1 MFIPLPTTLLTL
13 TTFLL
18 TTHALTTSTH
28 LSRSDKQ
35 VAQAYYACCNY
46 DGGII
51 PSGSWSSIPTSY
63 TYVINLP
70 GFGNNDTNDSIDC
83 IDSNSCGQVAYNAIN
98 EACDNVLADNRDQ
111 VGFIGKPS
119 FLGYH
124 DTYVTFTLSAK
135 LQGKRMKEG
144 NKYSMPQ
151 CIEGALNRA
160 AQEDLGGAADAISF
174 ECVTPKKNK
183 PNGPYYCQDVVDGSS

>member
-1 MFIPLPTTLLTL
+1 MFIPLPNTLLTL
-13 TTFLL
+13 STLLL

-46 DGGII
+46 DGGAI
-51 PSGSWSSIPTSY
+51 PSGSWSWVPTSY

-70 GFGNNDTNDSIDC
+70 GFGNNDTNDPINC
-83 IDSNSCGQVAYNAIN
+83 IDSNSCGQVAKNAIN
-98 EACDNVLADNRDQ
+98 EACDNVLADSRDQ

-119 FLGYH
+119 FLKYH
-124 DTYVTFTLSAK
+124 DTYVTFSLSAK
-135 LQGKRMKEG
+135 LQVKTSKSGYK
-144 NKYSMPQ
+144 MPK

-160 AQEDLGGAADAISF
+160 AQQDLGREADKISF
-174 ECVTPKKNK
+174 ECKTPNKNK
-183 PNGPYYCQDVVDGSS
+183 PNGKDYCQDVVDGNS